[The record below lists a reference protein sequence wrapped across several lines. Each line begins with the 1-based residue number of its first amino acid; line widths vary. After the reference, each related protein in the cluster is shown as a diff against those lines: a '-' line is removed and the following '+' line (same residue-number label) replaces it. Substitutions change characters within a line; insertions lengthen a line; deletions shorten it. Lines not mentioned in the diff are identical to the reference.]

1 MTLEKAVL
9 DDDIELDETEAEEP
23 EVELDDDEGEASEG
37 EAEEA
42 DLEEGELEGNIEE
55 AETYEAEAED
65 DYVVTIDG
73 EAPDP
78 EDEEEARAPD
88 WVRNLRKQYREEQ
101 RRAKEL
107 EQELARLKQGSAPAA
122 QPLGPKPT
130 LEAADYDT
138 ERYEKELA
146 TWYEKK
152 RQHDER
158 QASVQQ
164 EQQAVQ
170 KEWEQKLESYHS
182 SKADLKVKDYDF
194 AEDVVQ
200 DNLSVMQQGM
210 IVQGA
215 ENPALVVYALGK
227 NPKKAK
233 ELASI
238 TDPVKF
244 AFAVAKLE
252 TNLKVTKRKAS
263 AKPEKKI
270 SGTGRPSGS
279 VDSTLERLRAEAERT
294 GDYSKVFQYKKQRR
308 SA

>member
-1 MTLEKAVL
+1 MSIEKAEI
-9 DDDIELDETEAEEP
+9 DDDIELDTFDVEEP
-23 EVELDDDEGEASEG
+23 EVDDEDDYEVED
-37 EAEEA
+37 AEF
-42 DLEEGELEGNIEE
+42 
-55 AETYEAEAED
+55 ETDDEPTEAEAEED
-65 DYVVTIDG
+65 EDVVSING

-78 EDEEEARAPD
+78 ETEDDDRAPE
-88 WVRNLRKQYREEQ
+88 WVRDLRKEYRNEK

-107 EQELARLKQGSAPAA
+107 EQKVERLERGNTPAS
-122 QPLGPKPT
+122 QPIGLKPT
-130 LEAADYDT
+130 LESTDYDT
-138 ERYEKELA
+138 ERYETELA
-146 TWYEKK
+146 SWYEKK
-152 RQHDER
+152 RTHDD
-158 QASVQQ
+158 QQNVVQS
-164 EQQAVQ
+164 QQKAVQ
-170 KEWEQKLESYHS
+170 KEWETKLESYHS
-182 SKADLKVKDYDF
+182 SKAELKVKDYDF

-215 ENPALVVYALGK
+215 DNPALVVYALGK

-252 TNLKVTKRKAS
+252 TNLKVTTRKAS
-263 AKPEKKI
+263 SRPEKKI

-279 VDSTLERLRAEAERT
+279 VDNTLERLRTEAEKT
-294 GDYSKVFQYKKQRR
+294 GDYSKVFQYKKQKK

>member
-1 MTLEKAVL
+1 MELTKAEF
-9 DDDIELDETEAEEP
+9 DEDIAVDETEVEEP
-23 EVELDDDEGEASEG
+23 ELELEDEPESEAQD
-37 EAEEA
+37 A
-42 DLEEGELEGNIEE
+42 DLDEETVEE
-55 AETYEAEAED
+55 ETTEAEAED
-65 DYVVTIDG
+65 DGDVFIMIDG

-78 EDEEEARAPD
+78 EEEEEARAPE
-88 WVRNLRKQYREEQ
+88 WVRDLRKQYREEK

-107 EQELARLKQGSAPAA
+107 EQKLERLEQGTQAKPE
-122 QPLGPKPT
+122 PLGAKPT

-138 ERYEKELA
+138 ERYEKDLA
-146 TWYEKK
+146 AWYEKK
-152 RQHDER
+152 RQADER
-158 QASVQQ
+158 QASIQA

-170 KEWEQKLESYHS
+170 KDWENKLESYHS
-182 SKADLKVKDYDF
+182 SKAELKVRDYEL

-200 DNLSVMQQGM
+200 DTLSVMQQGM

-233 ELASI
+233 EIASI
-238 TDPVKF
+238 QDPVKF

-252 TNLKVTKRKAS
+252 TNLKVTKRKAQ

-294 GDYSKVFQYKKQRR
+294 GDYSKVFSYKKQKR

>member
-1 MTLEKAVL
+1 MELQKAEI
-9 DDDIELDETEAEEP
+9 DDEVDFEEAEVEEP
-23 EVELDDDEGEASEG
+23 EVEEDTDTS
-37 EAEEA
+37 EA
-42 DLEEGELEGNIEE
+42 DTDAVE
-55 AETYEAEAED
+55 ADAED
-65 DYVVTIDG
+65 EDFVVTING

-78 EDEEEARAPD
+78 EDEEEARAPH
-88 WVRNLRKQYREEQ
+88 WVRDLRKQYREEK

-107 EQELARLKQGSAPAA
+107 EQKLAQMERGSAPAA

-138 ERYEKELA
+138 DRYEKDLA
-146 TWYEKK
+146 AWYEKK

-158 QASVQQ
+158 QISIQA

-170 KEWEQKLESYHS
+170 RDWEKKLESYHS
-182 SKADLKVKDYDF
+182 SKADLKVRDYEM

-200 DNLSVMQQGM
+200 DTLSVMQQGM

-252 TNLKVTKRKAS
+252 TNLKVTSRKAS
-263 AKPEKKI
+263 AKPEKKVS

-294 GDYSKVFQYKKQRR
+294 GDYSKVFQYKKQKR

>member
-1 MTLEKAVL
+1 MNIEKAEI
-9 DDDIELDETEAEEP
+9 DDDIELETSEVEEP
-23 EVELDDDEGEASEG
+23 EEDFDDDDEV
-37 EAEEA
+37 
-42 DLEEGELEGNIEE
+42 EE
-55 AETYEAEAED
+55 AEFETDDEPTEAEAEEEED
-65 DYVVTIDG
+65 VVVSING

-78 EDEEEARAPD
+78 ETEDDDRAPD
-88 WVRNLRKQYREEQ
+88 WVRDLRKEYRNEK

-107 EQELARLKQGSAPAA
+107 EQKIEQLERGTSPAS
-122 QPLGPKPT
+122 QPLGSKPT
-130 LEAADYDT
+130 LEGADYDT
-138 ERYEKELA
+138 ERYETELA
-146 TWYEKK
+146 SWYEKK
-152 RQHDER
+152 RTHDD
-158 QASVQQ
+158 QQNVVQS
-164 EQQAVQ
+164 QQKAVQ
-170 KEWEQKLESYHS
+170 KEWETKLESYHS
-182 SKADLKVKDYDF
+182 SKAELKVKDYDF

-215 ENPALVVYALGK
+215 DNPALVVYALGK

-263 AKPEKKI
+263 SRPEKKI

-279 VDSTLERLRAEAERT
+279 VDNTLERLRAEAEKT
-294 GDYSKVFQYKKQRR
+294 GDYSKIFQYKKQKQ

>member
-1 MTLEKAVL
+1 MNIEKAEI
-9 DDDIELDETEAEEP
+9 DDDIELETSEVEEP
-23 EVELDDDEGEASEG
+23 EEDFDDDDEV
-37 EAEEA
+37 
-42 DLEEGELEGNIEE
+42 EE
-55 AETYEAEAED
+55 AEFETDDEPTEAEAEEEED
-65 DYVVTIDG
+65 VVVSING

-78 EDEEEARAPD
+78 ETEDDDRAPD
-88 WVRNLRKQYREEQ
+88 WVRDLRKEYRNEK

-107 EQELARLKQGSAPAA
+107 EQKIEQLERGSAPAS
-122 QPLGPKPT
+122 QPLGSKPT

-138 ERYEKELA
+138 ERYETELA
-146 TWYEKK
+146 SWYENK
-152 RQHDER
+152 RTHDD
-158 QASVQQ
+158 QQNVVQS
-164 EQQAVQ
+164 QQKAVQ
-170 KEWEQKLESYHS
+170 KEWETKLESYHS
-182 SKADLKVKDYDF
+182 SKAELKVKDYDF

-215 ENPALVVYALGK
+215 DNPALVVYALGK
-227 NPKKAK
+227 NPIKAK

-263 AKPEKKI
+263 SRPEKKI

-279 VDSTLERLRAEAERT
+279 VDNTLERLRSEAEKT
-294 GDYSKVFQYKKQRR
+294 GDYSKVFQYKKQKQ

>member
-1 MTLEKAVL
+1 MNIEKAEI
-9 DDDIELDETEAEEP
+9 DDDIELETSEVEEP
-23 EVELDDDEGEASEG
+23 EVDLDDDDDEV
-37 EAEEA
+37 
-42 DLEEGELEGNIEE
+42 EE
-55 AETYEAEAED
+55 AEFETDDEPTEAEAEEEED
-65 DYVVTIDG
+65 VVVSING

-78 EDEEEARAPD
+78 ETEDDDRAPD
-88 WVRNLRKQYREEQ
+88 WVRDLRKEYRNEK

-107 EQELARLKQGSAPAA
+107 EQKIEQLERGTSPAS
-122 QPLGPKPT
+122 QPLGSKPT

-138 ERYEKELA
+138 ERYETELA
-146 TWYEKK
+146 SWYEKK
-152 RQHDER
+152 RTHDD
-158 QASVQQ
+158 QQNVVQS
-164 EQQAVQ
+164 QQKAVQ
-170 KEWEQKLESYHS
+170 KEWETKLESYHS
-182 SKADLKVKDYDF
+182 SKAELKVKDYDF

-215 ENPALVVYALGK
+215 DNPALVVYALGK

-263 AKPEKKI
+263 SKPEKKI

-279 VDSTLERLRAEAERT
+279 VDNTLERLRTEAEKT
-294 GDYSKVFQYKKQRR
+294 GDYSKVFQYKKQKQ

>member
-1 MTLEKAVL
+1 MELKKAEI
-9 DDDIELDETEAEEP
+9 DESIELETSEVEEP
-23 EVELDDDEGEASEG
+23 EVDIDDDSEV
-37 EAEEA
+37 
-42 DLEEGELEGNIEE
+42 EE
-55 AETYEAEAED
+55 AELEVDDEPTEAEAEEEED
-65 DYVVTIDG
+65 VVVSING

-78 EDEEEARAPD
+78 ETEDDDRAPD
-88 WVRNLRKQYREEQ
+88 WVRDLRKEYRNEK

-107 EQELARLKQGSAPAA
+107 EQKIEQLERGSAPAS
-122 QPLGPKPT
+122 QPLGSKPT
-130 LEAADYDT
+130 LEGADYDT
-138 ERYEKELA
+138 ERYETELA
-146 TWYEKK
+146 SWYENK
-152 RQHDER
+152 RTHDD
-158 QASVQQ
+158 QQNVVQS
-164 EQQAVQ
+164 QQKAVQ
-170 KEWEQKLESYHS
+170 KEWETKLESYHS
-182 SKADLKVKDYDF
+182 SKAELKVKDYDF

-215 ENPALVVYALGK
+215 DNPALVVYALGK

-263 AKPEKKI
+263 SKPEKKI

-279 VDSTLERLRAEAERT
+279 VDNTLERLRTEAEKT
-294 GDYSKVFQYKKQRR
+294 GDYSKVFQYKKQKQ

>member
-1 MTLEKAVL
+1 MELEKAEI
-9 DDDIELDETEAEEP
+9 DNDIELETSEVEEP
-23 EVELDDDEGEASEG
+23 EVDLDDDDEV
-37 EAEEA
+37 EET
-42 DLEEGELEGNIEE
+42 EF
-55 AETYEAEAED
+55 ETDDEPTEAEAEEEED
-65 DYVVTIDG
+65 VVSING

-78 EDEEEARAPD
+78 ETEDDDRAPD
-88 WVRNLRKQYREEQ
+88 WVRDLRKEYRNEK

-107 EQELARLKQGSAPAA
+107 EQKIEQLERGSAPAS
-122 QPLGPKPT
+122 QPLGSKPT
-130 LEAADYDT
+130 LEGADYDT
-138 ERYEKELA
+138 ERYETELA
-146 TWYEKK
+146 SWYENK
-152 RQHDER
+152 RTHDD
-158 QASVQQ
+158 QQNVVQS
-164 EQQAVQ
+164 QQKAVQ
-170 KEWEQKLESYHS
+170 KEWEAKLESYHS
-182 SKADLKVKDYDF
+182 SKAELKVKDYDF

-215 ENPALVVYALGK
+215 DNPALVVYALGK

-263 AKPEKKI
+263 SKPEKKI

-279 VDSTLERLRAEAERT
+279 VDNTLERLRTEAEKT
-294 GDYSKVFQYKKQRR
+294 GDYSKIFQYKKQKQ

>member
-1 MTLEKAVL
+1 MNIEKAEI
-9 DDDIELDETEAEEP
+9 DDDIELETSEVEEP
-23 EVELDDDEGEASEG
+23 EDDFDDDEV
-37 EAEEA
+37 
-42 DLEEGELEGNIEE
+42 EE
-55 AETYEAEAED
+55 AEFETDDEPTEAEAEEEED
-65 DYVVTIDG
+65 VVVSING

-78 EDEEEARAPD
+78 ETEDDDRAPD
-88 WVRNLRKQYREEQ
+88 WVRDLRKEYRNEK

-107 EQELARLKQGSAPAA
+107 EQKIEQLERGTSPAS
-122 QPLGPKPT
+122 QPLGSKPT

-138 ERYEKELA
+138 ERYETELA
-146 TWYEKK
+146 SWYEKK
-152 RQHDER
+152 RTHDD
-158 QASVQQ
+158 QQNVVQS
-164 EQQAVQ
+164 QQKAVQ
-170 KEWEQKLESYHS
+170 KEWETKLESYHS
-182 SKADLKVKDYDF
+182 SKAELKVKDYDF

-215 ENPALVVYALGK
+215 DNPALVVYALGK

-263 AKPEKKI
+263 SRPEKKI

-279 VDSTLERLRAEAERT
+279 VDNTLERLRAEAEKT
-294 GDYSKVFQYKKQRR
+294 GDYSKIFQYKKQKQ

>member
-1 MTLEKAVL
+1 MNIEKAEI
-9 DDDIELDETEAEEP
+9 DDDIELETSEVEEP
-23 EVELDDDEGEASEG
+23 EEDFDDDDEV
-37 EAEEA
+37 
-42 DLEEGELEGNIEE
+42 EE
-55 AETYEAEAED
+55 AEFETDDEPTEAEAEEEED
-65 DYVVTIDG
+65 VVVSING

-78 EDEEEARAPD
+78 ETEDDDRAPD
-88 WVRNLRKQYREEQ
+88 WVRDLRKEYRNEK

-107 EQELARLKQGSAPAA
+107 EQKIEQLERGTSPAS
-122 QPLGPKPT
+122 QPLGSKPT

-138 ERYEKELA
+138 ERYETELA
-146 TWYEKK
+146 SWYEKK
-152 RQHDER
+152 RTHDD
-158 QASVQQ
+158 QQNVVQS
-164 EQQAVQ
+164 QQKAVQ
-170 KEWEQKLESYHS
+170 KEWETKLESYHS
-182 SKADLKVKDYDF
+182 SKAELKVKDYDF

-215 ENPALVVYALGK
+215 DNPALVVYALGK

-263 AKPEKKI
+263 SRPEKKI

-279 VDSTLERLRAEAERT
+279 VDNTLERLRTEAEKT
-294 GDYSKVFQYKKQRR
+294 GDYSKVFQYKKQKQ

>member
-1 MTLEKAVL
+1 MELEKAEI
-9 DDDIELDETEAEEP
+9 DESIELETSEVEEP
-23 EVELDDDEGEASEG
+23 EVDIDDDSEV
-37 EAEEA
+37 
-42 DLEEGELEGNIEE
+42 EE
-55 AETYEAEAED
+55 AELEVDDEPTEAEAED
-65 DYVVTIDG
+65 EDDVVVSITG

-78 EDEEEARAPD
+78 EEEEEARAPD
-88 WVRNLRKQYREEQ
+88 WVRDLRKEYRNEK

-107 EQELARLKQGSAPAA
+107 EQKIEQLERGSAPQA
-122 QPLGPKPT
+122 QPLGQKPT
-130 LEAADYDT
+130 LEGADYDT
-138 ERYEKELA
+138 ERYETEL
-146 TWYEKK
+146 TSWYEKK
-152 RQHDER
+152 REHDEN
-158 QASVQQ
+158 QNVVQS
-164 EQQAVQ
+164 QQKAVQ
-170 KEWEQKLESYHS
+170 KEWDTKLESYHT
-182 SKADLKVKDYDF
+182 SKTELKVKDYEF

-215 ENPALVVYALGK
+215 DNPALVVYALGK

-233 ELASI
+233 EIASI

-263 AKPEKKI
+263 SKPEKKI

-279 VDSTLERLRAEAERT
+279 VDNTLDRLRADAEKT
-294 GDYSKVFQYKKQRR
+294 GDFSKVLQYKKQKR

>member
-1 MTLEKAVL
+1 MNIEKAEI
-9 DDDIELDETEAEEP
+9 DDDIELETSEVEEP
-23 EVELDDDEGEASEG
+23 EEDFDDDDEV
-37 EAEEA
+37 
-42 DLEEGELEGNIEE
+42 EE
-55 AETYEAEAED
+55 AEFETDDEPTEAEAEEEED
-65 DYVVTIDG
+65 VVVSING

-78 EDEEEARAPD
+78 ETEDDDRAPD
-88 WVRNLRKQYREEQ
+88 WVRDLRKEYRNEK

-107 EQELARLKQGSAPAA
+107 EQKIEQLERGTSPAS
-122 QPLGPKPT
+122 QPLGSKPT

-138 ERYEKELA
+138 ERYETELA
-146 TWYEKK
+146 SWYEKK
-152 RQHDER
+152 RTHDD
-158 QASVQQ
+158 QQNVVQS
-164 EQQAVQ
+164 QQKAVQ
-170 KEWEQKLESYHS
+170 KEWETKLESYHS
-182 SKADLKVKDYDF
+182 SKAELKVKDYDF

-215 ENPALVVYALGK
+215 DNPALVVYALGK
-227 NPKKAK
+227 NPIKAK

-263 AKPEKKI
+263 SRPEKKI

-279 VDSTLERLRAEAERT
+279 VDNTLERLRTEAEKT
-294 GDYSKVFQYKKQRR
+294 GDYSKVFQYKKQKQ

>member
-1 MTLEKAVL
+1 MNIEKAEI
-9 DDDIELDETEAEEP
+9 DDDIELETSEVEEP
-23 EVELDDDEGEASEG
+23 EVNLDDDEV
-37 EAEEA
+37 EET
-42 DLEEGELEGNIEE
+42 EF
-55 AETYEAEAED
+55 ETDDEPTEAEAEEEED
-65 DYVVTIDG
+65 VVVSING

-78 EDEEEARAPD
+78 ETEDDDRAPD
-88 WVRNLRKQYREEQ
+88 WVRDLRKEYRNEK

-107 EQELARLKQGSAPAA
+107 EQKIEQLERGTSPAS
-122 QPLGPKPT
+122 QPLGSKPT

-138 ERYEKELA
+138 ERYETELA
-146 TWYEKK
+146 SWYENK
-152 RQHDER
+152 RTHDD
-158 QASVQQ
+158 QQNVVQS
-164 EQQAVQ
+164 QQKAVQ
-170 KEWEQKLESYHS
+170 KEWETKLESYHS
-182 SKADLKVKDYDF
+182 SKAELKVKDYDF

-215 ENPALVVYALGK
+215 DNPALVVYALGK

-263 AKPEKKI
+263 SRPEKKI

-279 VDSTLERLRAEAERT
+279 VDNTLERLRTEAEKT
-294 GDYSKVFQYKKQRR
+294 GDYSKIFQYKKQKQ

>member
-1 MTLEKAVL
+1 MELEKAEI
-9 DDDIELDETEAEEP
+9 DESIELETSEVEEP
-23 EVELDDDEGEASEG
+23 EVDIDDDSEV
-37 EAEEA
+37 
-42 DLEEGELEGNIEE
+42 EE
-55 AETYEAEAED
+55 AELEVDDEPTEAEAED
-65 DYVVTIDG
+65 EDDVVVSITG

-78 EDEEEARAPD
+78 EEEEEARAPD
-88 WVRNLRKQYREEQ
+88 WVRDLRKEYRNEK

-107 EQELARLKQGSAPAA
+107 EQKIEQLERGNAPQA
-122 QPLGPKPT
+122 QPLGQKPT
-130 LEAADYDT
+130 LEGADYDT
-138 ERYEKELA
+138 ERYETEL
-146 TWYEKK
+146 TSWYEKK
-152 RQHDER
+152 REHDEN
-158 QASVQQ
+158 QNVIQSQQ
-164 EQQAVQ
+164 KAVQ
-170 KEWEQKLESYHS
+170 KEWDTKLESYHT
-182 SKADLKVKDYDF
+182 SKAELKVKDYEF

-215 ENPALVVYALGK
+215 DNPALVVYALGK

-233 ELASI
+233 EIASI

-263 AKPEKKI
+263 SKPEKKI

-279 VDSTLERLRAEAERT
+279 VDNTLDRLRADAEKT
-294 GDYSKVFQYKKQRR
+294 GDFSKVLQYKKQKR

>member
-1 MTLEKAVL
+1 MNIEKAEI
-9 DDDIELDETEAEEP
+9 DDDIELETSEVEEP
-23 EVELDDDEGEASEG
+23 EEDFDDDDEV
-37 EAEEA
+37 EET
-42 DLEEGELEGNIEE
+42 EF
-55 AETYEAEAED
+55 ETDDEPTEAEAEEEED
-65 DYVVTIDG
+65 VVVSING

-78 EDEEEARAPD
+78 ETEDDDRAPD
-88 WVRNLRKQYREEQ
+88 WVRDLRKEYRNEK

-107 EQELARLKQGSAPAA
+107 EQKIEQLERGSAPAS
-122 QPLGPKPT
+122 QPLGSKPT

-138 ERYEKELA
+138 ERYETELA
-146 TWYEKK
+146 SWYEKK
-152 RQHDER
+152 RTHDD
-158 QASVQQ
+158 QQNVVQS
-164 EQQAVQ
+164 QQKAVQ
-170 KEWEQKLESYHS
+170 KEWETKLESYHS
-182 SKADLKVKDYDF
+182 SKAELKVKDYDF

-215 ENPALVVYALGK
+215 DNPALVVYALGK

-263 AKPEKKI
+263 SRPEKKI

-279 VDSTLERLRAEAERT
+279 VDNTLERLRAEAEKT
-294 GDYSKVFQYKKQRR
+294 GDYSKIFQYKKQKQ

>member
-1 MTLEKAVL
+1 MNIEKAEI
-9 DDDIELDETEAEEP
+9 DDDIELETSEVEEP
-23 EVELDDDEGEASEG
+23 EVNLDDDEV
-37 EAEEA
+37 
-42 DLEEGELEGNIEE
+42 EE
-55 AETYEAEAED
+55 AEFETDDEPTEAEAEEEED
-65 DYVVTIDG
+65 VVVSING

-78 EDEEEARAPD
+78 ETEDDDRAPD
-88 WVRNLRKQYREEQ
+88 WVRDLRKEYRNEK

-107 EQELARLKQGSAPAA
+107 EQKIEQLERGTSPAS
-122 QPLGPKPT
+122 QPLGSKPT

-138 ERYEKELA
+138 ERYETELA
-146 TWYEKK
+146 SWYEKK
-152 RQHDER
+152 RTHDD
-158 QASVQQ
+158 QQNVVQS
-164 EQQAVQ
+164 QQKAVQ
-170 KEWEQKLESYHS
+170 KEWETKLESYHS
-182 SKADLKVKDYDF
+182 SKAELKVKDYDF

-215 ENPALVVYALGK
+215 DNPALVVYALGK

-263 AKPEKKI
+263 SRPEKKI

-279 VDSTLERLRAEAERT
+279 VDNTLERLRTEAEKT
-294 GDYSKVFQYKKQRR
+294 GDYSKVFQYKKQKQ